1 MSGKRVRPRENWWV
15 RNVPLGLRCLVYATL
30 ITWGLILSSFC
41 AIQLFGAP
49 QETPT
54 PTQTPTATPEPLVV
68 IRWATEQ
75 EQAEHNRETVEAVAK
90 TVWGEAQGC
99 TTTEQAA
106 VVWCVLNRVDS
117 PDFPDDPLSVVAQQ
131 GQFSGYSPDY
141 PVDPELVALV
151 EDVMAR
157 WTLEKSAV
165 GSVGR
170 VLPREY
176 VFFVGDG
183 LHNHF
188 RESYE
193 QTGETWDWGL
203 PSPYKE

>member
-1 MSGKRVRPRENWWV
+1 MSGKRVRSRENWWV

-30 ITWGLILSSFC
+30 ITWGLILGSFC
-41 AIQLFGAP
+41 AIRLYGAP
-49 QETPT
+49 TSA
-54 PTQTPTATPEPLVV
+54 QTPTATPEPLVV

-75 EQAEHNRETVEAVAK
+75 EQAEHDRETVEAVAK
-90 TVWGEAQGC
+90 TVWGEARGC

-117 PDFPDDPLSVVAQQ
+117 PDFPDDPLSVVAQR

-141 PVDPELVALV
+141 PVDPELVVLV

-193 QTGETWDWGL
+193 QTGETWDWSL

>member
-1 MSGKRVRPRENWWV
+1 MSGKRVRSRENWWV

-30 ITWGLILSSFC
+30 ITWGLILGSFC
-41 AIQLFGAP
+41 AIQPSEAP
-49 QETPT
+49 A
-54 PTQTPTATPEPLVV
+54 PTQTPAATPEPLVV
-68 IRWATEQ
+68 IRWATER
-75 EQAEHNRETVEAVAK
+75 EQAEHDRETVEAVAK
-90 TVWGEAQGC
+90 TVWGEARGC

-157 WTLEKSAV
+157 WMLEKSAV

>member
-1 MSGKRVRPRENWWV
+1 MSGKRVRSRENWWV

-30 ITWGLILSSFC
+30 ITWGLILGSFC
-41 AIQLFGAP
+41 AIRLYGAP
-49 QETPT
+49 TSA
-54 PTQTPTATPEPLVV
+54 QTPTATPEPLVV

-75 EQAEHNRETVEAVAK
+75 EQAEHDRETVEAVAK
-90 TVWGEAQGC
+90 TVWGEARGC

-131 GQFSGYSPDY
+131 GQFSGYSTDY

-193 QTGETWDWGL
+193 QTGETWDWSL

>member
-30 ITWGLILSSFC
+30 ITWGLILGSFC
-41 AIQLFGAP
+41 AIRLYGAP
-49 QETPT
+49 TSA
-54 PTQTPTATPEPLVV
+54 QTPTATPEPLVV

-75 EQAEHNRETVEAVAK
+75 EQAEHDRETVEAVAK
-90 TVWGEAQGC
+90 TVWGEARGC

-117 PDFPDDPLSVVAQQ
+117 PDFPDDPLSVVAQR

-141 PVDPELVALV
+141 PVDPELVVLV

-193 QTGETWDWGL
+193 QTGETWDWSL

>member
-1 MSGKRVRPRENWWV
+1 MSGKRVRSRENWWV

-30 ITWGLILSSFC
+30 ITWGLILGSFC
-41 AIQLFGAP
+41 AIRLYGAP
-49 QETPT
+49 TSA
-54 PTQTPTATPEPLVV
+54 QTPTATPEPLVV

-75 EQAEHNRETVEAVAK
+75 EQAEHDRETVEAVAK
-90 TVWGEAQGC
+90 TVWGEARGR

-131 GQFSGYSPDY
+131 GQFSGYSTDY

-193 QTGETWDWGL
+193 QTGETWDWSL

>member
-1 MSGKRVRPRENWWV
+1 MSGKRVRSRENWWV
-15 RNVPLGLRCLVYATL
+15 RNAPLGLRCLVYATL
-30 ITWGLILSSFC
+30 ITWGLILGSFC
-41 AIQLFGAP
+41 AIRLYGAP
-49 QETPT
+49 TSA
-54 PTQTPTATPEPLVV
+54 QTPTATPEPLVV

-75 EQAEHNRETVEAVAK
+75 EQAEHDRETVEAVAK
-90 TVWGEAQGC
+90 TVWGEARGC

-117 PDFPDDPLSVVAQQ
+117 PDFPDDPLSVVAQR

-141 PVDPELVALV
+141 PVDPELVVLV

-193 QTGETWDWGL
+193 QTGETWDWSL

>member
-1 MSGKRVRPRENWWV
+1 MSGKRVRSRENWWV
-15 RNVPLGLRCLVYATL
+15 RNVPLGLWCLVYATL
-30 ITWGLILSSFC
+30 ITWGLILGSFC
-41 AIQLFGAP
+41 AIRLYGAP
-49 QETPT
+49 TSA
-54 PTQTPTATPEPLVV
+54 QTPTATPEPLVV

-75 EQAEHNRETVEAVAK
+75 EQAEHDRETVEAVAK
-90 TVWGEAQGC
+90 TVWGEARGC

-117 PDFPDDPLSVVAQQ
+117 PDFPDDPLSVVAQR

-141 PVDPELVALV
+141 PVDPELVVLV

-193 QTGETWDWGL
+193 QTGETWDWSL

>member
-1 MSGKRVRPRENWWV
+1 MSGKRVRSRENWWV

-30 ITWGLILSSFC
+30 ITWGFILGSFC
-41 AIQLFGAP
+41 AIRLYGAP
-49 QETPT
+49 TSA
-54 PTQTPTATPEPLVV
+54 QTPTATPEPLVV

-75 EQAEHNRETVEAVAK
+75 EQAEHDRETVEAVAK
-90 TVWGEAQGC
+90 TVWGEARGC

-117 PDFPDDPLSVVAQQ
+117 PDFPDDPLSVVAQR

-141 PVDPELVALV
+141 PVDPELVVLV

-193 QTGETWDWGL
+193 QTGETWDWSL